1 MSDDMIEFF
10 FDTDWTW
17 WCSHPIFFSTAY
29 CSFLT
34 LTLVTEDGH
43 YRSSAKTAWQRHI
56 RSQSQIEIQTLF
68 PLFSRPHLRIFQIF
82 VTFDTYRQRKWCVK
96 LAKFLDIW
104 YQYFICSCCDECL
117 EGHIERWHIN
127 KWVFVHYIICTIING
142 IQKYLGNDK
151 QNSLISK
158 AKEVYNLG
166 PWSSVLL

>member
-1 MSDDMIEFF
+1 MLLSSGIFLLKSKSKQKLVISHFYNTIWCLMIWLKFFF

-34 LTLVTEDGH
+34 LTLVTKDGH

-68 PLFSRPHLRIFQIF
+68 SLFSRPHLRIFQIF

-104 YQYFICSCCDECL
+104 YQYFICSCSDECL
-117 EGHIERWHIN
+117 EGQIERW
-127 KWVFVHYIICTIING
+127 
-142 IQKYLGNDK
+142 QKTY
-151 QNSLISK
+151 
-158 AKEVYNLG
+158 
-166 PWSSVLL
+166 

>member
-1 MSDDMIEFF
+1 MLLSSGIFLLKSKSKQKLISHFCNIKADVWWYDWIFF

-68 PLFSRPHLRIFQIF
+68 SLFSRPHLRIFQIF

-104 YQYFICSCCDECL
+104 YQYFICSCYDECL
-117 EGHIERWHIN
+117 
-127 KWVFVHYIICTIING
+127 
-142 IQKYLGNDK
+142 
-151 QNSLISK
+151 
-158 AKEVYNLG
+158 
-166 PWSSVLL
+166 

>member
-1 MSDDMIEFF
+1 MLLSSGIFLLKSKSKQKLISHFCNIKADVWLKFFF

-68 PLFSRPHLRIFQIF
+68 PLIFSRPHLRIFQIF

-104 YQYFICSCCDECL
+104 YQYFICSCGDDCL
-117 EGHIERWHIN
+117 EGQIERW
-127 KWVFVHYIICTIING
+127 
-142 IQKYLGNDK
+142 QKTY
-151 QNSLISK
+151 
-158 AKEVYNLG
+158 
-166 PWSSVLL
+166 